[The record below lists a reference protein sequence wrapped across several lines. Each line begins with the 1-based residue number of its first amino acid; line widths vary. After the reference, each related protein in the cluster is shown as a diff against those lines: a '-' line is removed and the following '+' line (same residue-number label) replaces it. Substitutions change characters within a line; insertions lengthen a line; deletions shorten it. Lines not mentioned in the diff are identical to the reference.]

1 MPYTMKNAYLCG
13 RVFLAFFVM
22 GNLKRF
28 FRDWSLPIDML
39 FGAVAYLVW
48 MAAEPAPSVRHTV
61 HHIVAVLQPS
71 MIFMML
77 FLTFCRVSPRE
88 LHPRPWHGWLIL
100 VQTVLYALFSA
111 VAMSVHSVGPRIWL
125 EGAMV
130 CMITPTATAAA
141 VITGKLGGHV
151 PALVT
156 YLIFCNL
163 AVALWAPVW
172 LPLVNPHEGLT
183 FSTSFFMILGKVFP
197 LLICPLMAAWLVR
210 YLLPAF
216 HRRLLRFKDLPFY
229 LWLVSLSLAI
239 AVTTQSIVHSHVAWT
254 DMAGPALVSLVCC
267 LFQFR
272 IGRFIGSRYG
282 ERIAAGQAL
291 GQKNTVFTIW
301 LAYTFLTPVTAIAGG
316 FYSVWHNL
324 INSRQLYRARKEGQS
339 ANRDSQK

>member
-1 MPYTMKNAYLCG
+1 M
-13 RVFLAFFVM
+13 
-22 GNLKRF
+22 
-28 FRDWSLPIDML
+28 DML
-39 FGAVAYLVW
+39 FGVVAYLVW
-48 MAAEPAPSVRHTV
+48 MVLDPAPSVRYMA
-61 HHIVAVLQPS
+61 HHVVAVVHPAL
-71 MIFMML
+71 IFCML
-77 FLTFCRVSPRE
+77 FFTFCRVSPHE
-88 LHPRPWHGWLIL
+88 LHPRLWHMWIVL
-100 VQTVLYALFSA
+100 VQVVCYALF
-111 VAMSVHSVGPRIWL
+111 AMGAMAVHSTGPRIWL

-163 AVALWAPVW
+163 AVALWAPIW
-172 LPLVNPHEGLT
+172 LPLVNPQEGLT
-183 FSTSFFMILGKVFP
+183 FSVSFFMILGKVFP
-197 LLICPLMAAWLVR
+197 LLIFPLLAAWLVR

-216 HRRLLRFKDLPFY
+216 HRRLVRFKELPFY
-229 LWLVSLSLAI
+229 LWLVSLWLAI
-239 AVTTQSIVHSHVAWT
+239 AVTTKAIVHSHVAWT
-254 DMAGPALVSLVCC
+254 DMAGLAVVSLLCC

-272 IGRFIGSRYG
+272 VGKSIGARYG

-324 INSRQLYRARKEGQS
+324 INSYQLYLARKKGEY
-339 ANRDSQK
+339 ANRDSQKR